1 MATTTGPQYSIYL
14 QLNGRRLTE
23 GATRTNA
30 AGVICEDAKEAWH
43 SLSHG
48 TGDCRLRCV
57 GDNLAEVRGLYAAW
71 LAVQR
76 KGDEE

>member
-1 MATTTGPQYSIYL
+1 MATTTGQQYSIYL

-30 AGVICEDAKEAWH
+30 AGVICEDATEAWH
-43 SLSHG
+43 ALSEG

-57 GDNLAEVRGLYAAW
+57 GDNLAELRGLYAEW
-71 LAVQR
+71 LAVQKR
-76 KGDEE
+76 GDEE